1 MYAFIRGYLVKASPT
16 HAILDTSGIGYQI
29 LIPSNLYSKLPEPGS
44 TVLLHT
50 SFIVREGFQGL
61 YGFIMEEERDL
72 FNEVIEISGI
82 GPKIAL
88 GLISH
93 LSIAD
98 LQEIILKEDAA
109 ALSKIPGIGKKTAER
124 LLIEL
129 RNRLEKFFLNV
140 PQSTHEPKQEH
151 FQDALKALINLGYNR
166 SAAQKALKKSLEQAS
181 ELNLSELIST
191 SLKHF

>member
-1 MYAFIRGYLVKASPT
+1 MYAFIRGQLLYATPT
-16 HAILDTSGIGYQI
+16 HAVIDVSGVGYQI
-29 LIPSNLYSKLPEPGS
+29 HIPSSAFGKLPLRE

-61 YGFIMEEERDL
+61 YGFLLIEERDL

-88 GLISH
+88 NLISH
-93 LSIAD
+93 LSLPDLHDVIAR
-98 LQEIILKEDAA
+98 EDVQ

-129 RNRLEKFFLNV
+129 RNKLEKFFLKMPV
-140 PQSTHEPKQEH
+140 APVDFKQQT
-151 FQDALKALINLGYNR
+151 FQDALKALINLGYNQ
-166 SAAQKALKKSLEQAS
+166 SAAQKALKKSLQNAEEMELGALIAS
-181 ELNLSELIST
+181 
-191 SLKHF
+191 SLKNF

>member
-1 MYAFIRGYLVKASPT
+1 MYAFIRGVLVQVTPT
-16 HAILDTSGIGYQI
+16 QAIVEVSGVGYQI
-29 LIPSNLYSKLPEPGS
+29 YIPSSAQANLSLGS
-44 TVLLHT
+44 TVQLFT

-61 YGFIMEEERDL
+61 YGFLSHEERDL

-88 GLISH
+88 SLIGH
-93 LSIAD
+93 LSLSD
-98 LQEIILKEDAA
+98 LQEVILQEDAN

-129 RNRLEKFFLNV
+129 RNKLEKFFINIPV
-140 PQSTHEPKQEH
+140 TPVESTQKT

-166 SAAQKALKKSLEQAS
+166 NAAQKALKKSLQGQEEM
-181 ELNLSELIST
+181 ELGALISA

>member
-1 MYAFIRGYLVKASPT
+1 MYAFIRGLLVQTTPT
-16 HAILDTSGIGYQI
+16 HAIVDVSGVGYQI
-29 LIPSNLYSKLPEPGS
+29 YIPPSSFAKLSLGS
-44 TVLLHT
+44 TVILHT

-61 YGFIMEEERDL
+61 YGFIIQEERDL

-88 GLISH
+88 SLISH
-93 LSIAD
+93 LSLSDLHEVI
-98 LQEIILKEDAA
+98 LQEDAN

-129 RNRLEKFFLNV
+129 RNKLEKFFINIPLTSV
-140 PQSTHEPKQEH
+140 DPKQKT
-151 FQDALKALINLGYNR
+151 FQDALKALINLGYNQ
-166 SAAQKALKKSLEQAS
+166 SAAQKALKKSLQDKEDM
-181 ELNLSELIST
+181 ELGALIST